1 MATIK
6 DVAKL
11 AGVSVATVSRVLND
25 IDNVK
30 PKTAKVVKKAIEE
43 LNYHPNLLGRTLRC
57 MKTMKILV
65 LLPTISN
72 QFFSRV
78 LKGIQKTAELNG
90 YSVMF
95 AVTNDKRDVEL
106 QYINMLKQKSY
117 DGIIFL
123 RSNLSAEE
131 LSELSK
137 SWPVVLASETVKNAD
152 IPTVTIDNRRA
163 AFDATTFLILHGH
176 NTIGLACAGT
186 DYYSSLLR
194 RNGYI
199 DALNQYG
206 LTVNP
211 DYISDEGFSF
221 NAGKR
226 SAEYFLSLETLPD
239 AIFAVADSVA
249 IGMTSEFNKH
259 GIKVGEDISIIGF
272 DNNQITEHY
281 IPKITTVSQP
291 QFELGQKAFE
301 LLMDKIDDISCDNRH
316 FILPH
321 RIEVRDSVKLAD

>member
-30 PKTAKVVKKAIEE
+30 PKTAKKVKKAIDE

-72 QFFSRV
+72 QIYSRI
-78 LKGIQKTAELNG
+78 LKGIQKTAEANG
-90 YSVMF
+90 YNTMF
-95 AVTNDKRDVEL
+95 AVTNDNRDIEL
-106 QYINMLKQKSY
+106 QYINMLKQKLF

-131 LSELSK
+131 LTELSK
-137 SWPVVLASETVKNAD
+137 MWPVVLACETIKNAD

-163 AFDATTFLILHGH
+163 AFDATSFLIENGH
-176 NTIGLACAGT
+176 KDIGLACAGT
-186 DYYSSLLR
+186 AYYSSLLR

-199 DALNQYG
+199 DALNKYN
-206 LTVNP
+206 LMINP

-226 SAEYFLSLETLPD
+226 SAEYFMSLSSLPD
-239 AIFAVADSVA
+239 SVFAVADSVA
-249 IGMTSEFNKH
+249 IGMISEFDKH
-259 GIKVGEDISIIGF
+259 GIKAGQDISIIGF

-281 IPKITTVSQP
+281 LPTITTVSQP
-291 QFELGQKAFE
+291 QFEIGQKAFE
-301 LLMDKIDDISCDNRH
+301 LLIDKIDDLSCENKH
-316 FILPH
+316 IILPH
-321 RIEVRDSVKLAD
+321 RIEIRNSVKLR

>member
-30 PKTAKVVKKAIEE
+30 PKTAKKVKKAINE

-72 QFFSRV
+72 QFYSRII
-78 LKGIQKTAELNG
+78 KGIQKTAELNG
-90 YSVMF
+90 YNTMF
-95 AVTNDKRDVEL
+95 AITNDNRDVEL
-106 QYINMLKQKSY
+106 MYINMLKQKLF

-123 RSNLSAEE
+123 RSTLSAEE
-131 LSELSK
+131 LTTLSE
-137 SWPVVLASETVKNAD
+137 SWPVVLACETVKNAD
-152 IPTVTIDNRRA
+152 IPTVTIDNRKA
-163 AFDATTFLILHGH
+163 AFDATSFLIENGH
-176 NTIGLACAGT
+176 KTIGLSCAGT

-199 DALNQYG
+199 DALNKYNIKI
-206 LTVNP
+206 NP

-226 SAEYFLSLETLPD
+226 SAEYFMSLNILPN

-249 IGMTSEFNKH
+249 VGMISEFDKH
-259 GIKVGEDISIIGF
+259 GIKTGRDISIIGF

-281 IPKITTVSQP
+281 LPHITTVSQP
-291 QFELGQKAFE
+291 QFEIGQKAFE
-301 LLMDKIDDISCDNRH
+301 LLIDKIDDLSCENKQI
-316 FILPH
+316 ILPH
-321 RIEVRDSVKLAD
+321 RIEVRDSVKLK